1 LNILDSF
8 GVMKSLTWLCNKQ
21 TYIAR
26 IKHQLIRNKMKNY
39 FKSKVNEHRENPNKL
54 WSLIEDLSRESL
66 GENNSVRQLN
76 ENGELVTESRSIA
89 EIFNS
94 FFVSQPQR
102 LLSSIK
108 STFCN
113 KSLLNSLKIKIKF
126 EIPEKVLQMLNSMPA
141 NKATGA
147 DGLSPKLLKIAAPSI
162 SSSVT
167 HLINHCISTNTFP
180 SRCK

>member
-1 LNILDSF
+1 
-8 GVMKSLTWLCNKQ
+8 MT
-21 TYIAR
+21 
-26 IKHQLIRNKMKNY
+26 HLIRNKRRKY
-39 FKSKVNEHRENPNKL
+39 FKSKLNEHRDNTTKL
-54 WSLIEDLSRESL
+54 RSLIKDLSRASL
-66 GENNSVRQLN
+66 GENNGVRQLN

-102 LLSSIK
+102 LLASIK

-113 KSLLNSLKIKIKF
+113 ESLLNSLKIKIKF
-126 EIPEKVLQMLNSMPA
+126 EIPHISPEKVLQMLNSMPA

-162 SSSVT
+162 SSSVAR
-167 HLINHCISTNTFP
+167 LINHCISTNAFLACVAG
-180 SRCK
+180 SMGK